1 MNWWR
6 RDGFSMI
13 FSFLR
18 LGSGFCNLLQII
30 SILTSLYRKK
40 ENMQKNSL
48 ACAVRACL
56 KIHSHNLRPPLC
68 AIFAP
73 NLVNVARY
81 TS

>member
-18 LGSGFCNLLQII
+18 LDSGFCNLLQII

-48 ACAVRACL
+48 DRFRQKYKDC
-56 KIHSHNLRPPLC
+56 
-68 AIFAP
+68 
-73 NLVNVARY
+73 
-81 TS
+81 